1 MPGGVVAY
9 DRAQGPGRAKETR
22 SMAQLGR
29 TLTLVADIGGTNTRV
44 ALATGPAVHADTV
57 RRYANGEHPDLEAVL
72 RRYLRE
78 GHHADPA
85 AACVAAAGP
94 VREGAVQMTNIAHWP
109 VIDKAALE
117 RSTGAQTVAVLNDLQ
132 AQGHA
137 LGHIAAG
144 LTRTVLPFPEAGPHA
159 AKLVIG
165 VGTGFNAAP
174 VFDTEGRRLIP
185 PSEAGHVSLP
195 VHSEEDAR
203 LAAWLVRSVEGHH
216 FASVEEVLSG
226 RGIEQVY
233 AWLAEEDGVPDRADA
248 ARIMAAVSDGSDPR
262 AERAARVMAR
272 MLGAVA
278 GNLALIQLPFGGIWL
293 VGGVARALAPYLLSF
308 GFEDGFILKGRFS
321 GFMRSF
327 GVGVIEDDFAALT
340 GCASH
345 LVGLLREGHTAA

>member
-1 MPGGVVAY
+1 MPEPDA
-9 DRAQGPGRAKETR
+9 
-22 SMAQLGR
+22 

-44 ALATGPAVHADTV
+44 ALARGRAVLADTV
-57 RRYANGEHPDLEAVL
+57 RRYPNADHPDLEAVL
-72 RRYLRE
+72 RRFIEENR
-78 GHHADPA
+78 HAAPT

-94 VREGAVQMTNIAHWP
+94 VREGAVRMTNIAHWP
-109 VIDKAALE
+109 LIDKAALE
-117 RSTGAQTVAVLNDLQ
+117 RSTGARTVAVLNDLQ

-137 LGHIAAG
+137 LGHIP
-144 LTRTVLPFPEAGPHA
+144 TDRMRTVLPFPEAGPHA

-174 VFDTEGRRLIP
+174 VFDTEGGRLIP
-185 PSEAGHVSLP
+185 PSESGHVSLP

-203 LAAWLVRSVEGHH
+203 LAAWLVRNLDGHH

-233 AWLAEEDGVPDRADA
+233 AWLAEEDGAPDRPDA
-248 ARIMAAVSDGSDPR
+248 ARIIAAVEDKSDGR
-262 AERAARVMAR
+262 AERVARVAAR

-293 VGGVARALAPYLLSF
+293 AGGVARALAPHLGAF
-308 GFEDGFILKGRFS
+308 GFEEGFTAKGRFS
-321 GFMRSF
+321 GFMQSF

-345 LVGLLREGHTAA
+345 LVGLLREGHPPA

>member
-1 MPGGVVAY
+1 MGEAEAPPMSEPDDG
-9 DRAQGPGRAKETR
+9 
-22 SMAQLGR
+22 
-29 TLTLVADIGGTNTRV
+29 LTLVADIGGTNTRV
-44 ALATGPAVHADTV
+44 ALASGRAVRADTV

-72 RRYLRE
+72 RLYLVE
-78 GHHADPA
+78 GGHAAPA

-94 VREGAVQMTNIAHWP
+94 VREGAVRMTNIAHWP

-117 RSTGAQTVAVLNDLQ
+117 RSTGARTVAVLNDLQ

-137 LGHIAAG
+137 LGHIPADRM
-144 LTRTVLPFPEAGPHA
+144 RTVLPFPEAGPHA

-174 VFDTEGRRLIP
+174 VFDTEGGRLIP
-185 PSEAGHVSLP
+185 PSESGHVSLP
-195 VHSEEDAR
+195 VHSEEDVR
-203 LAAWLVRSVEGHH
+203 LAAWLVRNVEGHH

-233 AWLAEEDGVPDRADA
+233 AWLAEEDGVADRADA

-293 VGGVARALAPYLLSF
+293 VGGVARALAPYLAAF
-308 GFEDGFILKGRFS
+308 GFEDGFTLKGRFS
-321 GFMRSF
+321 DFMRSF

-345 LVGLLREGHTAA
+345 LVGLLREGHSPA